1 MPRGGVIGRLQS
13 RRDRMAAGETSN
25 PIHPVRTRTGKQY
38 LFSDKHHGLVP
49 DAAQWLRNLSRE
61 DEFAIFVTA
70 DNLELSDDRGRL
82 YGLRRNPEGRILKL
96 GTRDEQVAEFPF
108 ARRNE
113 PWHGY
118 PIYPLREAGPENRQ
132 GEKHRPS
139 RDVFLKMVAAG
150 LLQISQMKRLMK
162 GHHV

>member
-1 MPRGGVIGRLQS
+1 MPRGSVIGRLQS
-13 RRDRMAAGETSN
+13 RRARMATGETSN
-25 PIHPVRTRTGKQY
+25 PIQPVPTRTGKQY

-49 DAAQWLRNLSRE
+49 DAAQWLRDLSRE
-61 DEFAIFVTA
+61 DEFAIFDTA
-70 DNLELSDDRGRL
+70 DTFELCDDRGRL

-96 GTRDEQVAEFPF
+96 GTRDEQIAEFPF
-108 ARRNE
+108 ARPNA

-139 RDVFLKMVAAG
+139 RDVFDKMVAVG
-150 LLQISQMKRLMK
+150 LLQNSQMKRLMK
-162 GHHV
+162 GDHV